1 MSQFCKQY
9 DNLINVISQTRIQ
22 KTETTNEE
30 KDNEVLRALKA
41 LKKRKLS
48 SSVVNEVDPACTPHD
63 TLKEPDVLP
72 RRAKRS
78 RESENIDESNN
89 KDGASSYILIDD
101 DAPPAS
107 VSPKSSPFD
116 AVPQPIKK
124 ATPDTSYLPKTLHE
138 TSKYNGVPL
147 PNNTDDDDVVFVH
160 DIGQD
165 KSLPKIAKE
174 APSPVLN
181 SQEGNDDWWQF

>member
-1 MSQFCKQY
+1 M
-9 DNLINVISQTRIQ
+9 
-22 KTETTNEE
+22 
-30 KDNEVLRALKA
+30 
-41 LKKRKLS
+41 
-48 SSVVNEVDPACTPHD
+48 VDPTRTLHD
-63 TLKEPDVLP
+63 TTKEPDVLP
-72 RRAKRS
+72 RAKRS
-78 RESENIDESNN
+78 RESEIIDESNN

-116 AVPQPIKK
+116 TVPQPIKR
-124 ATPDTSYLPKTLHE
+124 ATTDTSSLPKTLNE
-138 TSKYNGVPL
+138 KSKYNGVPL
-147 PNNTDDDDVVFVH
+147 PNNADDDDVVFVH

-165 KSLPKIAKE
+165 KSLPKITRE